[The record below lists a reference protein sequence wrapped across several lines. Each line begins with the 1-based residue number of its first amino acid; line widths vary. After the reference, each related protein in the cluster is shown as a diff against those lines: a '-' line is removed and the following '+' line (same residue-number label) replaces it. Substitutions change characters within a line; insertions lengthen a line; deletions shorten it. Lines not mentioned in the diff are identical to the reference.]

1 MQLQQKS
8 KQQQQKKEPRD
19 EGKSICSISDSLMP
33 KYKEPAVRTSS
44 AHTRTPHSLRHLGS
58 ETAHPAELP
67 IPFRNYIN
75 GFQDII
81 TSTLPTHCCTP
92 APSPTSLRANW
103 LYDSS
108 RQLWAR
114 LAVWL
119 SSPLDTDSDPSP
131 GTEQLSNQSKEW
143 GANFQV
149 FNHTMF

>member
-92 APSPTSLRANW
+92 APSLTSLRANW
-103 LYDSS
+103 L
-108 RQLWAR
+108 RQTTLSKAR
-114 LAVWL
+114 SLAQQ
-119 SSPLDTDSDPSP
+119 PSGYRQRSFP
-131 GTEQLSNQSKEW
+131 RDRATVKSEQRMRSQFS
-143 GANFQV
+143 GI
-149 FNHTMF
+149 